1 MREYNIAIEVGSSNT
16 IIYKQGMGVVL
27 KEPSILAVECYKGKE
42 EVVAVGN
49 KAKQMIG
56 KTSKNIDIVSPICE
70 GVIKNITCAK
80 KMLEGFL
87 EKIDDKKLFSRKYLV
102 FCVPCGI
109 TKAEQEMYR
118 NLGYMLNANSVELV
132 PSVFFAL
139 TGMISENLTSPRLI
153 VNMGGGITD
162 IAVLAKNEII
172 SGCTIA
178 MGNNLIEER
187 IANEILNKYNIE
199 IAKNDAEEI
208 KIEISTLLPNDIIE
222 HEVVGVDTN
231 TYETRM
237 IRVHSQDFLDLF
249 IEYYSVIV
257 EGVKAII
264 KSCSIEVRD
273 DLLRNGVYVC
283 GGNASIN
290 GLERFLRGRL
300 NLPIHI
306 SADPKLTT
314 VNGILKLLNNPKLLN
329 IIIKNVIY

>member
-1 MREYNIAIEVGSSNT
+1 
-16 IIYKQGMGVVL
+16 
-27 KEPSILAVECYKGKE
+27 
-42 EVVAVGN
+42 
-49 KAKQMIG
+49 
-56 KTSKNIDIVSPICE
+56 
-70 GVIKNITCAK
+70 
-80 KMLEGFL
+80 
-87 EKIDDKKLFSRKYLV
+87 
-102 FCVPCGI
+102 
-109 TKAEQEMYR
+109 
-118 NLGYMLNANSVELV
+118 
-132 PSVFFAL
+132 
-139 TGMISENLTSPRLI
+139 MISENLTSPRLI